1 MQAASCAVYAGIR
14 IPKRRICE
22 SVHGSVRNAV
32 HTMTGMSMLQS
43 ISGMRVCVLCTA
55 CSDRN
60 IEKTVGHTGIA
71 RLCLTQWCH
80 RTRTDGSLLRKEA
93 PASIG
98 GGGCHNELLSDSV
111 HADCTPASCG
121 LPPRGFRFFL
131 FYFTTLKFVL
141 QAPVGG
147 IFSDFFTILFVHFYR
162 FFMNILFKFKG

>member
-80 RTRTDGSLLRKEA
+80 RTRTDGSLFAKGSPRLCRRGRMSVRPARTLFLKVKVLSAPEAHSQQGKGVHREMESEGSLRQT
-93 PASIG
+93 IG
-98 GGGCHNELLSDSV
+98 PTDRNHV
-111 HADCTPASCG
+111 
-121 LPPRGFRFFL
+121 
-131 FYFTTLKFVL
+131 
-141 QAPVGG
+141 
-147 IFSDFFTILFVHFYR
+147 
-162 FFMNILFKFKG
+162 

>member
-80 RTRTDGSLLRKEA
+80 RTRTDGSLFAKGSPRLCRRGRMSVRPARTLFLKVKVLSAPVSGKHIANTARVSTVKWNLKEA
-93 PASIG
+93 
-98 GGGCHNELLSDSV
+98 
-111 HADCTPASCG
+111 CG
-121 LPPRGFRFFL
+121 KPLVRRTEIMYKAYSL
-131 FYFTTLKFVL
+131 DKTAEQVEV
-141 QAPVGG
+141 Q
-147 IFSDFFTILFVHFYR
+147 
-162 FFMNILFKFKG
+162 

>member
-71 RLCLTQWCH
+71 RLCFALSNN
-80 RTRTDGSLLRKEA
+80 RTKIPHFKR
-93 PASIG
+93 
-98 GGGCHNELLSDSV
+98 LLSGGMSHRIFLFILDFILSMTLNSHV
-111 HADCTPASCG
+111 HAD
-121 LPPRGFRFFL
+121 RHFRFQKCL
-131 FYFTTLKFVL
+131 
-141 QAPVGG
+141 
-147 IFSDFFTILFVHFYR
+147 LFVKLYIFLY
-162 FFMNILFKFKG
+162 L